1 MKGWWLPIGVTLG
14 LATVAA
20 VLVWRLLPGPTAER
34 WQAEGPGA
42 SGGTAPP
49 SPGIP
54 LTAETGPR
62 PTIREG
68 SPQTAGPVPVPSSLE
83 PLFTA
88 LAINRPVEP
97 PEAPDFTL
105 PDLEG
110 RPVRLREFRGKLVFV
125 NFWAT
130 WCPPCRLEMPSMER
144 LYQTFKPTAFA
155 MLAVSIDRQGV
166 QAVKPFMEELQL
178 TFPALLDSKTEIARQ
193 YGLRGLPTTYLIDR
207 NGWLIGAAV
216 GGRDWS
222 STEAK
227 ALIAGL
233 LRHNL
238 ATASD
243 PDQGQPREGR

>member
-1 MKGWWLPIGVTLG
+1 M
-14 LATVAA
+14 
-20 VLVWRLLPGPTAER
+20 
-34 WQAEGPGA
+34 
-42 SGGTAPP
+42 S
-49 SPGIP
+49 
-54 LTAETGPR
+54 
-62 PTIREG
+62 EG
-68 SPQTAGPVPVPSSLE
+68 SPQTAGPVPAPSSLE

-88 LAINRPVEP
+88 LAMNRPAEP

-110 RPVRLREFRGKLVFV
+110 RPVRLREFRGKLVLL

-144 LYQTFKPTAFA
+144 LYQTFKQTAFA
-155 MLAVSIDRQGV
+155 MVAVSIDRQGV
-166 QAVKPFMEELQL
+166 QVVKPFMEELQL
-178 TFPALLDSKTEIARQ
+178 TFPALLDSKTEVARQ
-193 YGLRGLPTTYLIDR
+193 YGLRGLPTAYLIDR

-233 LRHNL
+233 LRHDL
-238 ATASD
+238 ATASG
-243 PDQGQPREGR
+243 PAQGQPTEGR